1 MKGDGMDAFLNA
13 LNMFFTTF
21 KAAVFVPVFIFV
33 IALAMGVKPKKAF
46 FSALSAGVGL
56 EGFSLVIGSYSPIL
70 SPIIDNMINA
80 VGINLPIVDLGWQTT
95 SIIAYSYQVGMIY
108 IAVAIALQVILYLV
122 HYTTVFQAG
131 DLWNNY
137 SYFAWGSCLFVLTGN
152 FWLAMACMV
161 VQQLYTL
168 LCTEVM
174 LSLSVGLTTMVIPTA
189 PSPPCTPLPW
199 ASSPCR

>member
-1 MKGDGMDAFLNA
+1 MDAFLNA

-152 FWLAMACMV
+152 FWLPWLAWLSSSSTPCSAPR
-161 VQQLYTL
+161 
-168 LCTEVM
+168 
-174 LSLSVGLTTMVIPTA
+174 LSLSVGPTTMVIPTA

>member
-122 HYTTVFQAG
+122 HYGLPGRRPLEQ
-131 DLWNNY
+131 
-137 SYFAWGSCLFVLTGN
+137 LFLLRMGLLPVRSDRQL
-152 FWLAMACMV
+152 LARH
-161 VQQLYTL
+161 
-168 LCTEVM
+168 
-174 LSLSVGLTTMVIPTA
+174 GLHGCPA
-189 PSPPCTPLPW
+189 ALHPALH
-199 ASSPCR
+199 RGYR

>member
-80 VGINLPIVDLGWQTT
+80 VGITCQSLTLAGRPPRSSLTPIR
-95 SIIAYSYQVGMIY
+95 
-108 IAVAIALQVILYLV
+108 LV
-122 HYTTVFQAG
+122 
-131 DLWNNY
+131 
-137 SYFAWGSCLFVLTGN
+137 
-152 FWLAMACMV
+152 
-161 VQQLYTL
+161 
-168 LCTEVM
+168 
-174 LSLSVGLTTMVIPTA
+174 
-189 PSPPCTPLPW
+189 
-199 ASSPCR
+199 